1 VNFVTLSGEA
11 EAYGL
16 VNVKVNDPDAQ
27 GQQQTGELT
36 EWGTYT
42 FDIHVEEVDVANNAA
57 GDEQYLKWNQ
67 LRKRYDLIIPPTMP
81 GVVDEAGNELKGH
94 RLFFVR
100 EGAVVFRPE
109 STTTCRTIG
118 MRPR

>member
-1 VNFVTLSGEA
+1 VTLSGEA
-11 EAYGL
+11 EAPGL

-27 GQQQTGELT
+27 AQQQTGELT

-42 FDIHVEEVDVANNAA
+42 FDIHVEEVDAANNAA

-67 LRKRYDLIIPPTMP
+67 LRKRCDLIIPPTMP